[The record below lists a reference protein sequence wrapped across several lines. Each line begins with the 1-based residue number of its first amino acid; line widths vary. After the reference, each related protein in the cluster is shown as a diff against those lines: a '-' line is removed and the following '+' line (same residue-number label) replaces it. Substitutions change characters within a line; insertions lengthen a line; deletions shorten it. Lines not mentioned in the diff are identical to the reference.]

1 MDIPVF
7 TGTHA
12 DFLIIVS
19 TTVPTVQSHVL
30 IETDVDRTWLGNLS
44 SISTVMAT
52 IRKIFLVNFAILQNS
67 LKYLLGI
74 VLVVKEVDAL
84 TLNICDLILV
94 GLKQSK
100 TIALTCFKSS
110 FVTYNEFFFPFVSF
124 NILGIPQDHN

>member
-30 IETDVDRTWLGNLS
+30 IKTDVDRTWLGNLS

-52 IRKIFLVNFAILQNS
+52 IRKIFEVNFAILQNS